1 MRHHGWSRCVS
12 CGFLSDRLKAPLP
25 LTQVRGFHLENG
37 LAALKDGLYTGGRRY
52 GVVVVA
58 IASGGDG
65 SIIRRG

>member
-1 MRHHGWSRCVS
+1 VDAFVIGSA
-12 CGFLSDRLKAPLP
+12 APEGAAP

-52 GVVVVA
+52 GVVMVA